1 MSREK
6 LRAISR
12 NNIRETF
19 RGPAGR
25 SDPFELLVLKPPV
38 LRNGLRII
46 AETTH
51 RRSSRPSSPTE
62 KDSRTV
68 IPLGH
73 LNAKTHS
80 V

>member
-1 MSREK
+1 MNRPRWANVREK

-12 NNIRETF
+12 NSIRETF

-25 SDPFELLVLKPPV
+25 SDPFELLVLGPPV

-51 RRSSRPSSPTE
+51 RRSPVPHRPPKKTPGPLSR
-62 KDSRTV
+62 
-68 IPLGH
+68 
-73 LNAKTHS
+73 
-80 V
+80 